1 MPKAFNDEAEVRSK
15 RGLEK
20 AGTEIVKENNHKQ
33 KLQEMNEKLGVIW
46 KEVKKPS
53 TNLFSPTESSFVEGI
68 TREEIPSSF
77 KMPEMENYDGTSD
90 LWDHLENFQAHMML
104 HRETDAIKC
113 RAFSATLSKNAR
125 VWFSS
130 LPATSISSFKELA
143 QEFLNHFVSN
153 KRYKKALAHLM
164 GVHQKQDESLR
175 DFIQRFNKEA
185 LEIEDLDQSVA
196 LAALMNGVRKIIT
209 ICLFL
214 GKKAP
219 TDFG

>member
-33 KLQEMNEKLGVIW
+33 KLEEMNEKLGVIW

-77 KMPEMENYDGTSD
+77 EMPEMENYDGTSD

-125 VWFSS
+125 VW
-130 LPATSISSFKELA
+130 
-143 QEFLNHFVSN
+143 
-153 KRYKKALAHLM
+153 YKKALAHLM

-214 GKKAP
+214 GKKP
-219 TDFG
+219 LYRLTSLIG